1 MKILPLKIK
10 RNLFIALILCMVISV
25 VGVAFAQEI
34 QRTYTLINPSISH
47 TLAAGEKAEG
57 TTKIINQANTPLIFK
72 VGVQDYI
79 VSDTK
84 GIPQLLPPNTLNNK
98 YSAASWIGVTP
109 SIFTLQPGASQT
121 VNYYIQTPP
130 SSPAGGH
137 YAAIVYEPVTD
148 TSPNQTGGTVNTQI
162 GSLFYI
168 TIKGPIKES
177 ASVTKFFTDAL
188 HEYGPIK
195 ILTQIKNMSDLHIMP
210 KGKIT
215 VSGLFFNESQSLDE
229 RNIFPET
236 SRDYENTFG
245 SLFMVGPY
253 KANLAASYGINSNLP
268 LVATLTFW
276 VFPWKLAIIIILLI
290 VAIALGATYYK
301 KRKETQHKS
310 SDKVKEEPETA
321 SEK

>member
-10 RNLFIALILCMVISV
+10 KNLIIALILFMVILV

-57 TTKIINQANTPLIFK
+57 TTKIINQANTPLTFK

-79 VSDTK
+79 VSDAK
-84 GIPQLLPPNTLNNK
+84 GTPQLLPPNTLNNK

-109 SIFTLQPGASQT
+109 SIFTLQPGASQA

-130 SSPAGGH
+130 SSLAGGH

-148 TSPNQTGGTVNTQI
+148 ASPNQTGGTVNTQI

-168 TIKGPIKES
+168 TIKGPVKES
-177 ASVTKFFTDAL
+177 ASVSKFFTEFL

-195 ILTQIKNMSDLHIMP
+195 ILTQIKNMSGLHIMP
-210 KGKIT
+210 KGSIT
-215 VSGLFFNESQSLDE
+215 VSGLFFNESQELEE

-236 SRDYENTFG
+236 VREYENTFG
-245 SLFMVGPY
+245 NIFMIGPY
-253 KANLAASYGINSNLP
+253 NARLAASYGVNSNLP
-268 LVATLTFW
+268 LVASLTFW
-276 VFPWKLAIIIILLI
+276 VFPWKLALIIVLVIIA
-290 VAIALGATYYK
+290 VALGVTYW
-301 KRKETQHKS
+301 RRRQEIKS
-310 SDKVKEEPETA
+310 KEPESPTTT

>member
-1 MKILPLKIK
+1 MKILPLQIK
-10 RNLFIALILCMVISV
+10 KKLLIALSLCLVISV

-47 TLAAGEKAEG
+47 TLAAGERTEG
-57 TTKIINQANTPLIFK
+57 TTKIINQANTPLTFK

-84 GIPQLLPPNTLNNK
+84 GTPQLLPPNTLNNK

-109 SIFTLQPGASQT
+109 SVFTLQPGASQT

-137 YAAIVYEPVTD
+137 YAAIVYEPVTE
-148 TSPNQTGGTVNTQI
+148 TAPNQTGGTVNTQI

-168 TIKGPIKES
+168 TIKGPVKES
-177 ASVTKFFTDAL
+177 ASVSKFFTDML

-195 ILTQIKNMSDLHIMP
+195 ILTQIKNISGLHIMP

-215 VSGLFFNESQSLDE
+215 VSGLFFNESQNLDE

-236 SRDYENTFG
+236 ARDYENTFG
-245 SLFMVGPY
+245 SLFMIGPY
-253 KANLAASYGINSNLP
+253 QANLAASYGTTNNLP
-268 LVATLTFW
+268 LVASLTFW
-276 VFPWKLAIIIILLI
+276 VFPWKLAIIIVLLI
-290 VAIALGATYYK
+290 AAAILGWKYYQ
-301 KRKETQHKS
+301 KRKETPHKTS
-310 SDKVKEEPETA
+310 SEPKEDAELP